1 MAVVIIM
8 ENSRSAIFALYHV
21 LCRFS
26 SREEPL
32 SIEKIRALLKQEH
45 SLSLTRTTLRSY
57 LKALDDFGI
66 RIAAV
71 PGGRYLAGRQFEE
84 SEVYLLSNAVH
95 SAHFISSAQS
105 EALIRKLLATQSR
118 SFEKQFHESVH
129 LENRRKI
136 NSPALLQNI
145 ETLLSAIQQRKAVT
159 FAYLHYDLR
168 KQLVPKRQKPYHV
181 YPYFMV
187 MENDNVYLLCKSPS
201 HPEHFAHY
209 RVDKITDINMT
220 AETIPPLDDD
230 MDPYTYTAQRK
241 FMYSDAVDTITLR
254 CHLRML
260 DDLIDQFG
268 SALSL
273 APADDE
279 HFLAHLHASRQGIV
293 YLALQYARYCE
304 ILQPADLRQEV
315 ISILQDTLK
324 RYER

>member
-1 MAVVIIM
+1 
-8 ENSRSAIFALYHV
+8 
-21 LCRFS
+21 
-26 SREEPL
+26 
-32 SIEKIRALLKQEH
+32 
-45 SLSLTRTTLRSY
+45 
-57 LKALDDFGI
+57 
-66 RIAAV
+66 
-71 PGGRYLAGRQFEE
+71 
-84 SEVYLLSNAVH
+84 
-95 SAHFISSAQS
+95 
-105 EALIRKLLATQSR
+105 
-118 SFEKQFHESVH
+118 
-129 LENRRKI
+129 
-136 NSPALLQNI
+136 
-145 ETLLSAIQQRKAVT
+145 
-159 FAYLHYDLR
+159 
-168 KQLVPKRQKPYHV
+168 
-181 YPYFMV
+181 
-187 MENDNVYLLCKSPS
+187 
-201 HPEHFAHY
+201 
-209 RVDKITDINMT
+209 MT

-324 RYER
+324 RYEIE

>member
-1 MAVVIIM
+1 M

-209 RVDKITDINMT
+209 RVDKITDIDMT

-254 CHLRML
+254 CHLR
-260 DDLIDQFG
+260 
-268 SALSL
+268 
-273 APADDE
+273 
-279 HFLAHLHASRQGIV
+279 
-293 YLALQYARYCE
+293 
-304 ILQPADLRQEV
+304 
-315 ISILQDTLK
+315 
-324 RYER
+324 

>member
-1 MAVVIIM
+1 MV
-8 ENSRSAIFALYHV
+8 LYHV
-21 LCRFS
+21 STTYQLLYCITHRL
-26 SREEPL
+26 SRHPREG
-32 SIEKIRALLKQEH
+32 AGLLLVEYIFPEARRKETVDEATGKKKR
-45 SLSLTRTTLRSY
+45 SETLIFPRY
-57 LKALDDFGI
+57 HQLD
-66 RIAAV
+66 
-71 PGGRYLAGRQFEE
+71 
-84 SEVYLLSNAVH
+84 
-95 SAHFISSAQS
+95 
-105 EALIRKLLATQSR
+105 LIRKLLATQSR

-209 RVDKITDINMT
+209 RVDKITDIDMT

-324 RYER
+324 RYEIE